1 MIIAE
6 IVADLHTLPFKRLY
20 LKEFYL
26 QIFQRTLLVQKLISS
41 KFLYTAKID
50 WEMKQNVKIKLS
62 KLNLLL

>member
-6 IVADLHTLPFKRLY
+6 IVANLHTLPFKRLY

-26 QIFQRTLLVQKLISS
+26 QIFRRALLVQKLISS
-41 KFLYTAKID
+41 KFLYTVKID

>member
-6 IVADLHTLPFKRLY
+6 IVVNLHTLPYKRLY

-26 QIFQRTLLVQKLISS
+26 KILLLVQKLSSS

-50 WEMKQNVKIKLS
+50 WEMMQYVKIKLS
-62 KLNLLL
+62 KLNLL

>member
-6 IVADLHTLPFKRLY
+6 IVANLYTLPYKTLY

-26 QIFQRTLLVQKLISS
+26 QIFQRALLVQKLNSL

-50 WEMKQNVKIKLS
+50 WEMKQYVKIKLS